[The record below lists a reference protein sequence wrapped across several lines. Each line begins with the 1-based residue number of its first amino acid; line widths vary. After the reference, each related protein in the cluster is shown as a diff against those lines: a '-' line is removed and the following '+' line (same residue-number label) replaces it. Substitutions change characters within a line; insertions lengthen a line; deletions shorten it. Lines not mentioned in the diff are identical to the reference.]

1 MRECRLCS
9 HSQHVAEILACHVHY
24 CTFPVAKLWIHP
36 ACRSTDEWM
45 KKLACVYRV
54 LLIPK
59 DEWSCIICRKMDE
72 AGHNH
77 IKKNNPDSDRDHVF
91 FVCLFLY
98 TKPTFYIHAYITC
111 I

>member
-1 MRECRLCS
+1 MCGSVVSVVTASMLQRYL
-9 HSQHVAEILACHVHY
+9 HAHVHC

-36 ACRSTDEWM
+36 ACWSTDEWM
-45 KKLACVYRV
+45 KKLACVHRV

-77 IKKNNPDSDRDHVF
+77 IKKNNPDSDRVHF
-91 FVCLFLY
+91 FCLFLY
-98 TKPTFYIHAYITC
+98 MKPTFYIHAYITC